1 MSRHKAW
8 SILRSPYTLAVGVVL
23 SHWDQWWNSPGMG
36 SAGGTAPPAAAHGLC
51 QTSFPSLTTSPSS
64 QDLPG
69 LRIAGLSLGV
79 FKPAPGQQ
87 RRPGLAAWVGP
98 PLLPHPPAL
107 PSPPPPGRVSR
118 AWHGGPICFQ
128 SGPVLP
134 APSPGLWLGWGP
146 CLSVPVRPPLDS
158 RPREASVPAPLPRP
172 VGFCG
177 LCLPTQTGRGFS
189 APPSTSCIWV
199 CLGRPL

>member
-1 MSRHKAW
+1 MVEFAWNGISRGN
-8 SILRSPYTLAVGVVL
+8 R
-23 SHWDQWWNSPGMG
+23 
-36 SAGGTAPPAAAHGLC
+36 PPAAAHGLC

-69 LRIAGLSLGV
+69 LRIPGLSLGV

-98 PLLPHPPAL
+98 PLLLHPPAL
-107 PSPPPPGRVSR
+107 SSPPPPDRVSR
-118 AWHGGPICFQ
+118 SAWHGGPICFQ
-128 SGPVLP
+128 SGPVLS

-146 CLSVPVRPPLDS
+146 VPYIVFPFASPQTPLVPCWTPS
-158 RPREASVPAPLPRP
+158 RREASFVPAPLPHP
-172 VGFCG
+172 VGCCVRRGRG
-177 LCLPTQTGRGFS
+177 LCHPTQTGRGFS
-189 APPSTSCIWV
+189 APSSTSCIWV